1 MKYFLLLIV
10 LFGCGPLLAQP
21 LTVNVVLVQRTA
33 PESSDSIYYSPSRK
47 LTWADFQ
54 GRPVGSSQA
63 AAITNSGFGFGMG
76 TYTKGGNTRIN
87 ITVQGS
93 FNKSLSWVKPAYANE
108 YVLNHEQH
116 HFDLT
121 WYCTVQFYKKLKAA
135 ALTPNNYREVITRV
149 YTESYTLLRQL
160 QDAYDTETNNGIL
173 KDKQAIWNK
182 KIDSLLA
189 SESEIL

>member
-1 MKYFLLLIV
+1 MKYFLLGIV
-10 LFGCGPLLAQP
+10 LFCGGPLLAQP
-21 LTVNVVLVQRTA
+21 LSVNVVLVQRTA
-33 PESSDSIYYSPSRK
+33 PESSDSIYYNPNRK
-47 LTWADFQ
+47 LTWADFKGQ
-54 GRPVGSSQA
+54 PVAGSPA

-76 TYTKGGNTRIN
+76 TYTKAGKTRIN
-87 ITVQGS
+87 ISVNGS

-135 ALTPNNYREVITRV
+135 VLTPDNYRDVITRI

-160 QDAYDTETNNGIL
+160 QDAYDSETSNGIL
-173 KDKQAIWNK
+173 KDKQALWNK

>member
-10 LFGCGPLLAQP
+10 VLSCGQLFAQP
-21 LTVNVVLVQRTA
+21 LTVNVILVQRTA
-33 PESSDSIYYSPSRK
+33 PESSDSIYYSPNRK
-47 LTWADFQ
+47 LTWADFK
-54 GRPVGSSQA
+54 GKPVASSPA

-76 TYTKGGNTRIN
+76 TYTKAGKTRIN
-87 ITVQGS
+87 ITVSGS
-93 FNKSLSWVKPAYANE
+93 FNKSQSWVKPAYANE

-135 ALTPNNYREVITRV
+135 ALTPDNYRDVITRI

-160 QDAYDTETNNGIL
+160 QDAYDSETSNGIL
-173 KDKQAIWNK
+173 KDKQALWNK

>member
-10 LFGCGPLLAQP
+10 LFCGSHLLAQP
-21 LTVNVVLVQRTA
+21 MTVNVVLVQRTA
-33 PESSDSIYYSPSRK
+33 SASSDSIYYDPNRK
-47 LTWADFQ
+47 LSWSDFK
-54 GRPVGSSQA
+54 GEPEAGSPA

-76 TYTKGGNTRIN
+76 SYTKNGKTRLN

-93 FNKSLSWVKPAYANE
+93 FSKSRSWVKKGYATE

-135 ALTPNNYREVITRV
+135 NLTQANFSAEVTKI
-149 YTESYTLLRQL
+149 YTEAYTLLRQL

-173 KDKQAIWNK
+173 KDKQALWNK
-182 KIDSLLA
+182 KIDSLLK
-189 SESEIL
+189 SETVYL

>member
-10 LFGCGPLLAQP
+10 VLSCGQLFAQP
-21 LTVNVVLVQRTA
+21 LTVNVILVQRTA
-33 PESSDSIYYSPSRK
+33 PESSDSIYYSPNRK
-47 LTWADFQ
+47 LTWADFKGQ
-54 GRPVGSSQA
+54 PVAGSPA

-76 TYTKGGNTRIN
+76 TYTKGGKTQIN
-87 ITVQGS
+87 ISINGS

-135 ALTPNNYREVITRV
+135 VLTPNNYRDVITKI

-160 QDAYDTETNNGIL
+160 QDAYDSETNNGIL
-173 KDKQAIWNK
+173 KDKQALWNK

-189 SESEIL
+189 SESAIL